1 MNGKLDVKVGVDLE
15 GASASIAVQ
24 GRVDARNVQA
34 LYSLAQRANSLA
46 PGFDITVDLTAAST
60 QPEVLDELQ
69 ACADSQSLPGS
80 VDGRRTECKL
90 RILTNDVAHHIAS
103 GWALAV

>member
-15 GASASIAVQ
+15 GASASIVVQ

-34 LYSLAQRANSLA
+34 LYSLAHRANSLA
-46 PGFDITVDLTAAST
+46 PGLDITVDLTAAST
-60 QPEVLDELQ
+60 QPDVLDELQ
-69 ACADSQSLPGS
+69 ACAEAQCLPGS
-80 VDGRRTECKL
+80 VDDWRAECKL
-90 RILTNDVAHHIAS
+90 RIVTNDVADRTAS

>member
-15 GASASIAVQ
+15 GASARITVR
-24 GRVDARNVQA
+24 GRVDVRNVQA
-34 LYSLAQRANSLA
+34 LYSLARRANLLA

-60 QPEVLDELQ
+60 QPEVLHELQ
-69 ACADSQSLPGS
+69 ACADGQYLPACAE
-80 VDGRRTECKL
+80 GRRTDCRL
-90 RILTNDVAHHIAS
+90 RIATTDAVIQADS

>member
-15 GASASIAVQ
+15 GASAKIVVRGS
-24 GRVDARNVQA
+24 VDARNVQA
-34 LYSLAQRANSLA
+34 LYSLAHRANSLA

-69 ACADSQSLPGS
+69 ECADAKSLPGPA
-80 VDGRRTECKL
+80 DGRRTECNL
-90 RILTNDVAHHIAS
+90 RILTSDVAQHTAS